1 MSAPKAHTQVRMRVV
16 EAFSSL
22 LGECEYAAI
31 TPTAIIKLS
40 GVARSTFYRNY
51 TSVNDVLVDYF
62 VVLYDSFGSNAP
74 PVNFEDAVYLTYVF
88 RFYQEHA
95 TEFLNVMDA
104 DLSGI
109 WLDTI
114 IEYHV
119 NQRGE
124 MPAGSID
131 RYWLYYYAGA
141 VYGVIRQWLTEGM
154 PESPEQMGSA
164 LASRSFA

>member
-1 MSAPKAHTQVRMRVV
+1 
-16 EAFSSL
+16 
-22 LGECEYAAI
+22 
-31 TPTAIIKLS
+31 
-40 GVARSTFYRNY
+40 
-51 TSVNDVLVDYF
+51 VDYF